1 MNINY
6 KKLALIA
13 VLGLTATGCQKENVL
28 PLSGSDQTM
37 ETIQ

>member
-1 MNINY
+1 M
-6 KKLALIA
+6 KKKIKTVALLV
-13 VLGLTATGCQKENVL
+13 VLGLTATGCQKENML

>member
-1 MNINY
+1 MNINF
-6 KKLALIA
+6 KTVAFFAALSLA
-13 VLGLTATGCQKENVL
+13 TASCQKENVL

>member
-1 MNINY
+1 M
-6 KKLALIA
+6 KKLVKTVALFS
-13 VLGLTATGCQKENVL
+13 VLTLAATGCQKENVL

>member
-1 MNINY
+1 MKINF
-6 KKLALIA
+6 KKFALIA
-13 VLGLTATGCQKENVL
+13 VLGLAATSCQKENVL